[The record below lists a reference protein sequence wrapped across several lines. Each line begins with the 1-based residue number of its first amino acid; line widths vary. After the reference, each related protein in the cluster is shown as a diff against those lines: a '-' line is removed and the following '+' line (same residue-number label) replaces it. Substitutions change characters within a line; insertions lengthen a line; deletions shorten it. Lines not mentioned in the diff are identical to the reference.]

1 MKLSPP
7 VNQKMEV
14 LHELILHNNIS
25 RRDFILST
33 GILNPTARLSELRN
47 EHFLPIKTT
56 TITVENKFGRKA
68 YFGQW
73 SLENKKIGIELYKKL
88 NK

>member
-14 LHELILHNNIS
+14 LHELLLHKKVS
-25 RRDFILST
+25 RKDFLLST

-47 EHFLPIKTT
+47 EHFLTIKTN

-68 YFGQW
+68 HFAEW
-73 SLENKKIGIELYKKL
+73 SLPDKTNALKIYKQF
-88 NK
+88 NR